1 MNYLVH
7 LLIADRV
14 GADLAG
20 AVLGDFVRGSDL
32 ARFPQPI
39 ADSIRLHR
47 RIDALTDH
55 HPLRLA
61 AVGRF
66 IAGPR
71 RYAPVILDVLSDH
84 ALAIEWARYSADDFT
99 HFCERCAIAV
109 ADASDWF
116 EGPRKPDRPG
126 FTALLQSY
134 AEPAGIDLALRR
146 IAHRLKRAQPMRDA
160 SAGWRAHLPALSAEL
175 PELLGDLIA
184 AASRFQT
191 QAAGR

>member
-32 ARFPQPI
+32 ARFPRPI

-47 RIDALTDH
+47 RLDALTDH

-66 IAGPR
+66 AAGPR
-71 RYAPVILDVLSDH
+71 RYAPVILDVLTDH
-84 ALAIEWARYSADDFT
+84 ALALGWARYSSDDFAD
-99 HFCERCAIAV
+99 FCDRGAIAV
-109 ADASDWF
+109 AAAGEWF
-116 EGPRKPDRPG
+116 EGERKPDRPG
-126 FTALLQSY
+126 FSALLRSY
-134 AEPAGIDLALRR
+134 AEPAGIDLSLRR
-146 IAHRLKRAQPMRDA
+146 IAQRLKRPQPMREA
-160 SAGWRAHLPALSAEL
+160 SADWRAHLPALSAEL

-184 AASRFQT
+184 GAQAFQ
-191 QAAGR
+191 QRIED

>member
-32 ARFPQPI
+32 SRFPQPI

-47 RIDALTDH
+47 RLDALTDH

-66 IAGPR
+66 AAGPR
-71 RYAPVILDVLSDH
+71 RYAPVILDVLNDH
-84 ALAIEWARYSADDFT
+84 ALAIDWARYSSTDFAS
-99 HFCERCAIAV
+99 FCERCAIAV
-109 ADASDWF
+109 AAAGTWF
-116 EGPRKPDRPG
+116 EGARKPDRPG
-126 FTALLQSY
+126 FAALLRSY

-146 IAHRLKRAQPMRDA
+146 IAHRLKRPQPMLDA
-160 SAGWRAHLPALSAEL
+160 SAGWRAHLPALCAEL

-184 AASRFQT
+184 GASEFQT
-191 QAAGR
+191 RSED

>member
-7 LLIADRV
+7 LLVADRV

-55 HPLRLA
+55 HPLRLD

-66 IAGPR
+66 VAGPR
-71 RYAPVILDVLSDH
+71 RYAPIILDVLTDH
-84 ALAIEWARYSADDFT
+84 ALAIEWTRYSSDDFAG
-99 HFCERCAIAV
+99 FCERCAVAV
-109 ADASDWF
+109 AAAGDWF

-126 FTALLQSY
+126 FSALLRSY
-134 AEPAGIDLALRR
+134 AEPAGVDLALRR
-146 IAHRLKRAQPMRDA
+146 IAHRLKRPQPMIEA
-160 SAGWRAHLPALSAEL
+160 SADWRTHLPALSAEL
-175 PELLGDLIA
+175 PALLRDLLA
-184 AASRFQT
+184 GASEFEAR
-191 QAAGR
+191 